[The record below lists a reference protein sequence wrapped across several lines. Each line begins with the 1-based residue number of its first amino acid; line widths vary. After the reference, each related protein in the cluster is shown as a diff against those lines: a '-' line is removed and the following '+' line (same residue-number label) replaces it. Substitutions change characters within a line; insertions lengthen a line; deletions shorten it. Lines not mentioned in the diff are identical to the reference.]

1 MKALRNPLMILGMIV
16 SWSVFY
22 AISKVLVDATGSAVA
37 AGAALRLFALVFL
50 TAQLVFDKE
59 VRLLFHQGRTAWV
72 LLLIGVFGFL
82 LDLFANLGYAGGS
95 LSTGTAL
102 LKTDV
107 LMVDLVTVA
116 LYHKRLY
123 ATDWLGTGVMLL
135 GVLFV
140 LGVDFRGMEI
150 HLTDLFFLLSAAC
163 VTANAFLIKSAQTH
177 PQTDSDM
184 ISYYNNF
191 VVLLLFSVSCGVTGA
206 LTPER
211 LAVLG
216 RLWPLAVLLWFGYGW
231 TLKRGKFFKT
241 LVCGM
246 FWLVIQSYA
255 LAGMAWTVMQ
265 EPGFRWR
272 SPILIV
278 LGLLSMF
285 GVGFREEAIFRGIIA
300 NAIGCRLGKD
310 RRGVWKSVLL
320 SGLIFGLVHLFNL
333 FHGVNP
339 IAALVQCATASALGM
354 VFTAVYYRGGSLW
367 GLVFLHSLTDIAGMF
382 RSNFTE
388 LATDLDDLNQLN
400 PLSLILIPIFLLVL
414 AFLLRKKKMP
424 EIMANLQEP

>member
-116 LYHKRLY
+116 LYHKKLY

-140 LGVDFRGMEI
+140 LGVDFRGLEI

-211 LAVLG
+211 LAVLA
-216 RLWPLAVLLWFGYGW
+216 RLWPLAVLGGLAQTGIYFFYYRNLRHFEVWQVKLYLLLMPILSCILGVAFLGE
-231 TLKRGKFFKT
+231 TLTSSKILG
-241 LVCGM
+241 
-246 FWLVIQSYA
+246 
-255 LAGMAWTVMQ
+255 
-265 EPGFRWR
+265 
-272 SPILIV
+272 ILIV
-278 LGLLSMF
+278 LAG
-285 GVGFREEAIFRGIIA
+285 
-300 NAIGCRLGKD
+300 
-310 RRGVWKSVLL
+310 
-320 SGLIFGLVHLFNL
+320 
-333 FHGVNP
+333 
-339 IAALVQCATASALGM
+339 AAL
-354 VFTAVYYRGGSLW
+354 
-367 GLVFLHSLTDIAGMF
+367 I
-382 RSNFTE
+382 
-388 LATDLDDLNQLN
+388 
-400 PLSLILIPIFLLVL
+400 
-414 AFLLRKKKMP
+414 LLRSKIHH
-424 EIMANLQEP
+424 EVN

>member
-1 MKALRNPLMILGMIV
+1 MKVLRNPLMILGMIV

-50 TAQLVFDKE
+50 TAQLILDKE

-116 LYHKRLY
+116 LYHKKLY

-177 PQTDSDM
+177 PKTDSDM

-216 RLWPLAVLLWFGYGW
+216 KLWPLAVLGGLAQTGIY
-231 TLKRGKFFKT
+231 FFYYRNLRHFEVWQVKLYLLLMPILSCILGVAFLGESLT
-241 LVCGM
+241 SSKILG
-246 FWLVIQSYA
+246 
-255 LAGMAWTVMQ
+255 
-265 EPGFRWR
+265 
-272 SPILIV
+272 ILIV
-278 LGLLSMF
+278 LAG
-285 GVGFREEAIFRGIIA
+285 
-300 NAIGCRLGKD
+300 
-310 RRGVWKSVLL
+310 
-320 SGLIFGLVHLFNL
+320 
-333 FHGVNP
+333 
-339 IAALVQCATASALGM
+339 AAL
-354 VFTAVYYRGGSLW
+354 
-367 GLVFLHSLTDIAGMF
+367 I
-382 RSNFTE
+382 
-388 LATDLDDLNQLN
+388 
-400 PLSLILIPIFLLVL
+400 
-414 AFLLRKKKMP
+414 LLRSRIHK
-424 EIMANLQEP
+424 EAA